1 MLSQGLGL
9 LAQPITALANG
20 FDNFVTNV
28 GNFFGNLTDSLSNWF
43 TDVIADLQ
51 EMSSNIGNWFAG
63 IGDKI
68 QGFAEDVSGFFN
80 GLTQTIVDWFTD
92 LIDDLQ
98 ELSLNIGNWFSE
110 LSDNIAGFF
119 EDLGDKITVIM
130 SYLNPFSDNFF
141 LKIAFIP
148 SQEFIEMNNERM
160 ALLGEQKF
168 GFVEDFKSVFQELK
182 DNLNNDTNAPNF
194 TLSLPSKWGGG
205 TVNIIN
211 FEAYDSIRLLI
222 KNIIRV
228 FIWLYFI
235 FKMYK
240 RIPKIIY

>member
-1 MLSQGLGL
+1 MGVLS
-9 LAQPITALANG
+9 QPITALANG

-28 GNFFGNLTDSLSNWF
+28 GNFFGNLTNSLGNWF
-43 TDVIADLQ
+43 SDVFTNLQ
-51 EMSSNIGNWFAG
+51 TMTSNIGNWFAG

-80 GLTQTIVDWFTD
+80 GLTVTIVNWFTD

-119 EDLGDKITVIM
+119 EELGDKITVIM
-130 SYLNPFSDNFF
+130 SYLNPLSDNFF

-148 SQEFIEMNNERM
+148 SEDFVEMNNERM

-168 GFVEDFKSVFQELK
+168 GFVDDFKYFFNDLK
-182 DNLNNDTNAPNF
+182 NNLTDGSDAPNF
-194 TLSLPSKWGGG
+194 TLSLPSKWGGS

-211 FEAYDSIRLLI
+211 FEAFDSIRLLV
-222 KNIIRV
+222 KNIIRI
-228 FIWLYFI
+228 FIWLFFI